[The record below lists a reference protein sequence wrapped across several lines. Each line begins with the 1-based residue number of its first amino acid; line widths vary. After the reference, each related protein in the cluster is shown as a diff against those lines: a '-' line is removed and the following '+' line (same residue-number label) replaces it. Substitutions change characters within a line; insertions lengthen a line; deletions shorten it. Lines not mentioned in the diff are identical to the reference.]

1 MKRLCFGSLM
11 VILYQARNPKVT
23 NESICNA
30 LFSCFGKSTASYDSS
45 TPGHLKAG
53 KINVPPDVIEAA
65 MLSDGDETDKLV
77 NLHIIPLIKISHKE
91 NVVRAIKDLLSDDTT
106 ISEDTIVGYITGYEK
121 KNLLIKS
128 TFALSSLLAGVLRFV
143 SVDVKNNEC
152 KEGIKEI
159 PKNFVE
165 SQSSDVPVY
174 FEASDAKPKTDLTL
188 TLTDPDFNRV
198 FDKVSSMM
206 VNTGAG
212 ASEIEIYKV
221 ADVTNCQLRFRRMK
235 EYLMDHIG
243 EYVFSRSKASRFE
256 KTGKTSAIGVHAFK
270 QFIAAYNR
278 SKETVLGE
286 ILLYVFLE
294 QGLNA
299 PKIISKIEIDDNGFL
314 SSKSDGVHLLAAG
327 FSSVPYDQLVFGA
340 SDIEGQLVAAVDR
353 AFTKIQ
359 TIKDNDYDELQTV
372 ERTCHND
379 IYDDNTREFMVDLI
393 LNGRRKPDMAFG
405 VFLGYTMRLATKI
418 TDNNKYRVAVEN
430 QLIADI
436 NAIQPY
442 IINKISSEGF
452 DGYNFY
458 FYVIPFN
465 DADTEKI
472 EIVDDIVG
480 GV

>member
-23 NESICNA
+23 NETICNA
-30 LFSCFGKSTASYDSS
+30 LFSCFGKGTSSYDSS
-45 TPGHLKAG
+45 TPGHLKSG
-53 KINVPPDVIEAA
+53 KINVPPDVIDAA
-65 MLSDGDETDKLV
+65 MVSDGDETDKLV
-77 NLHIIPLIKISHKE
+77 SLNVIPLIKISYQE
-91 NVVRAIKDLLSDDTT
+91 NIVRAIKGILVEDTT
-106 ISEDTIVGYITGYEK
+106 IPEDTIIGYVVGYEK
-121 KNLLIKS
+121 KNLLSKS
-128 TFALSSLLAGVLRFV
+128 TFSLSSLLAAVIRFV

-152 KEGIKEI
+152 KAEIKEI
-159 PKNFVE
+159 PKNYVE
-165 SQSSDVPVY
+165 SLSSGVPIY
-174 FEASDAKPKTDLTL
+174 FEASDAKPKTNLTL
-188 TLTDPDFNRV
+188 TLTDPDFNKV
-198 FDKVSSMM
+198 FDKVSSVV
-206 VNTGAG
+206 VNAGAG

-221 ADVTNCQLRFRRMK
+221 SDVTNCQLRFRRMK

-256 KTGKTSAIGVHAFK
+256 KSGKTSAIGVHAFR
-270 QFIAAYNR
+270 QFMSAYNR

-286 ILLYVFLE
+286 TLLYVFLE

-314 SSKSDGVHLLAAG
+314 NSKSDGVHLLAAG
-327 FSSVPYDQLVFGA
+327 HSSVPYDQLVFGA
-340 SDIEGQLVAAVDR
+340 SNIEGQLMAAVDS
-353 AFTKIQ
+353 AFIKIKK
-359 TIKDNDYDELQTV
+359 IKDNDYDELQTV
-372 ERTCHND
+372 ERTCHSD
-379 IYDDNTREFMVDLI
+379 IYDDNTRDFMVDLI

-405 VFLGYTMRLATKI
+405 VFLGYTMRLATKV
-418 TDNNKYRVAVEN
+418 TDNNKYRIAVEN

-436 NAIQPY
+436 NMIQPY